1 LARGIAAVGGV
12 RRALAFEHRPI
23 PSELFAA
30 LEDAPD
36 ASDLSFLAQS
46 QAPHVMR
53 RAFHRQPLLQAKAG
67 ICRRAPANS
76 GSESRLKMS
85 LRALLGGRRRRYRK
99 VERIASATA

>member
-46 QAPHVMR
+46 QAPHVIIR
-53 RAFHRQPLLQAKAG
+53 ELA
-67 ICRRAPANS
+67 
-76 GSESRLKMS
+76 
-85 LRALLGGRRRRYRK
+85 
-99 VERIASATA
+99 